1 MFKFNA
7 AKCKNKITRS
17 SPVIDYNYILFRKP
31 CLLIFSSWRKQRE
44 LLTFFFSFKLLN
56 KKQYAENVKKKDILL
71 SMIEKK
77 VYEKFF
83 TKWLQVGLCYGA
95 GNLLH

>member
-1 MFKFNA
+1 MEETKRV
-7 AKCKNKITRS
+7 T
-17 SPVIDYNYILFRKP
+17 D
-31 CLLIFSSWRKQRE
+31 
-44 LLTFFFSFKLLN
+44 FFFSFKLLN

-95 GNLLH
+95 GNLLY

>member
-44 LLTFFFSFKLLN
+44 LLTFFSFKLLN

-83 TKWLQVGLCYGA
+83 TKWLQVGLRYGA